1 MKSKNLLYALLLILL
16 APLSLL
22 AQGDPPP
29 GHQMMGAGH
38 GMGMGMGMG
47 QRDGGPGPMGEW
59 WKNSDVAQKLKLT
72 DQQVQQLNKKFLDHR
87 LKLIDYHAD
96 TEKQDLKLNTL
107 LDADSPDEGQVGSQV
122 DQVLAARGKLERE
135 FTMMTLDLRKVLS
148 VDQWKQLQAIR
159 RERGGPGGP
168 MFHREGD
175 MRPGMM
181 GHPGTDRPG
190 MGHQEMGH
198 SGMAHSDMDHP
209 APPAGNPP
217 PTSDLPAPPAPSN

>member
-1 MKSKNLLYALLLILL
+1 MKSKSVSYALLLFLL
-16 APLSLL
+16 TPVSLM

-29 GHQMMGAGH
+29 GHPMMGAGH
-38 GMGMGMGMG
+38 GMGMGMGP
-47 QRDGGPGPMGEW
+47 RNGGPGPMGEW

-87 LKLIDYHAD
+87 LKLIDYQAD
-96 TEKQDLKLNTL
+96 TEKQDLKLKTL

-148 VDQWKQLQAIR
+148 VDQWKQLQAMR
-159 RERGGPGGP
+159 RERGGPMVHHG
-168 MFHREGD
+168 GD

-181 GHPGTDRPG
+181 GHPE

-198 SGMAHSDMDHP
+198 AGMAHPDMDHP
-209 APPAGNPP
+209 APPA
-217 PTSDLPAPPAPSN
+217 PSN